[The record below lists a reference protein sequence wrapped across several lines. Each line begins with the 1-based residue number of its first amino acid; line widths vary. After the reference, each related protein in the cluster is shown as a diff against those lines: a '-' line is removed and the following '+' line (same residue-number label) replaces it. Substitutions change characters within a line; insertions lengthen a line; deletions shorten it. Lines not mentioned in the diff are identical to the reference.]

1 MGLLCGR
8 TRRLTALFGGFRPAQ
23 EWPGFDITLC
33 WDAAAFCPQ
42 EKAVQ
47 TMRLA
52 LHAELNNMLTRELQR
67 RAPGFIVKFDGTF
80 RVAGRMKTA
89 KPLTTETGKVRSL

>member
-1 MGLLCGR
+1 
-8 TRRLTALFGGFRPAQ
+8 
-23 EWPGFDITLC
+23 
-33 WDAAAFCPQ
+33 
-42 EKAVQ
+42 
-47 TMRLA
+47 MRLA
-52 LHAELNNMLTRELQR
+52 LHEELNNMLTRELQR